1 VGPPGSGGPSEKR
14 EEKKGIFRKLAN
26 PRQVSFKGQ
35 VSKQIRLLGAD
46 KMVKFSKER
55 LTTEFEQ
62 AAVIHLEYL
71 YGLAKALTHDSV
83 FSEDLVQE
91 TYLKAYSNFDMFRR
105 GTNCLAWLVRI
116 MTNTY
121 INHYH
126 KNKKTPR
133 HQEINNETLH
143 EPPKPEI
150 PEADLISVD
159 DDNLLD
165 NYVSDKI
172 KKAINSLPGD
182 YRIMIIMADL
192 RGLSY
197 QDISTSLGCPIGT
210 VRSRLSRGRT
220 LLKRKLSDFHPALVA
235 HLN

>member
-1 VGPPGSGGPSEKR
+1 
-14 EEKKGIFRKLAN
+14 
-26 PRQVSFKGQ
+26 
-35 VSKQIRLLGAD
+35 
-46 KMVKFSKER
+46 MVKFSKER
-55 LTTEFEQ
+55 LSTEFEQ

-71 YGLAKALTHDSV
+71 YGLARALTHDSV

-126 KNKKTPR
+126 KVKKTPK
-133 HQEINNETLH
+133 HQEINNETQRDERPTDH
-143 EPPKPEI
+143 H
-150 PEADLISVD
+150 D
-159 DDNLLD
+159 DDLVGVTDDSLLD
-165 NYVSDKI
+165 NYVSDYI
-172 KKAINSLPGD
+172 KKAINSLPCD
-182 YRIMIIMADL
+182 YRVMVIMADL

-197 QDISTSLGCPIGT
+197 QDISSSLGCPIGT

-220 LLKRKLSDFHPALVA
+220 LLKRKLGESHPARKAL
-235 HLN
+235 LN

>member
-1 VGPPGSGGPSEKR
+1 
-14 EEKKGIFRKLAN
+14 
-26 PRQVSFKGQ
+26 
-35 VSKQIRLLGAD
+35 
-46 KMVKFSKER
+46 MVKFSKER

-62 AAVIHLEYL
+62 AAVVHLEYL

-83 FSEDLVQE
+83 YSEDLVQE

-121 INHYH
+121 INYYH
-126 KNKKTPR
+126 KTRKSPK
-133 HQEINNETLH
+133 HQELNNELVREEVRTEVEESHLAG
-143 EPPKPEI
+143 I
-150 PEADLISVD
+150 D

-165 NYVSDKI
+165 NFVSDHI

-182 YRIMIIMADL
+182 YRVMVIMSDL

-197 QDISTSLGCPIGT
+197 QDIATHLGCPLGT

-220 LLKRKLSDFHPALVA
+220 LLKRKLRDTHPATMA

>member
-1 VGPPGSGGPSEKR
+1 
-14 EEKKGIFRKLAN
+14 
-26 PRQVSFKGQ
+26 
-35 VSKQIRLLGAD
+35 
-46 KMVKFSKER
+46 MVKFSRER

-71 YGLAKALTHDSV
+71 YGLARALTHDSV
-83 FSEDLVQE
+83 YSEDLVQE

-126 KNKKTPR
+126 KVKKSPV
-133 HQEINNETLH
+133 HQEINNETLRDDSRQDH
-143 EPPKPEI
+143 R
-150 PEADLISVD
+150 VD
-159 DDNLLD
+159 DLQGVDDTKLLD
-165 NYVSDKI
+165 NFVSDYI

-182 YRIMIIMADL
+182 YRIMVIMADL

-197 QDISTSLGCPIGT
+197 QDISSNLGCPLGT

-220 LLKRKLSDFHPALVA
+220 LLKRKLAA
-235 HLN
+235 QLN

>member
-1 VGPPGSGGPSEKR
+1 
-14 EEKKGIFRKLAN
+14 
-26 PRQVSFKGQ
+26 
-35 VSKQIRLLGAD
+35 
-46 KMVKFSKER
+46 MVKFSRER
-55 LTTEFEQ
+55 LSTEFEQ
-62 AAVIHLEYL
+62 SAVIHLEYL

-126 KNKKTPR
+126 KNKKTPK
-133 HQEINNETLH
+133 HQEINNDTCRDEQH
-143 EPPKPEI
+143 KGEPH
-150 PEADLISVD
+150 EADLIGID

-165 NYVSDKI
+165 NYVSDGI
-172 KKAINSLPGD
+172 KKAINSLPCD
-182 YRIMIIMADL
+182 YRVMVIMADL

-220 LLKRKLSDFHPALVA
+220 LLKRKLIDVHPLMLA